1 MDEKG
6 NPVLRKNGKPMYRA
20 SYSVLQDELY
30 SHMTEHG
37 FTGFERGER
46 GSTAEH
52 LTSLQYQIG
61 QDKERLERLQE
72 RIKEEKIEYEP
83 IHEIRKTVQEIEDM
97 GKRAVTSKISMSQDD
112 YKQLTKLA
120 KEGVTSRKPIQDL
133 ARRT

>member
-1 MDEKG
+1 M
-6 NPVLRKNGKPMYRA
+6 
-20 SYSVLQDELY
+20 
-30 SHMTEHG
+30 
-37 FTGFERGER
+37 
-46 GSTAEH
+46 
-52 LTSLQYQIG
+52 TSLQYQIG

-97 GKRAVTSKISMSQDD
+97 GKRTVTGKISMSQDD